1 MHARLELEGGMFLYG
16 GDCPANMPHQG
27 MHGVSLTLN
36 YDSVGK
42 AEQVFNALAKGGNV
56 TMPFSDTF
64 WAKKFGMV
72 TDKFGCNWI
81 VNGELI
87 DLELKG

>member
-1 MHARLELEGGMFLYG
+1 
-16 GDCPANMPHQG
+16 MP
-27 MHGVSLTLN
+27 VN
-36 YDSVGK
+36 CGK
-42 AEQVFNALAKGGNV
+42 KPTHSSDRA
-56 TMPFSDTF
+56 MPFSDTF

-87 DLELKG
+87 DIQLQG